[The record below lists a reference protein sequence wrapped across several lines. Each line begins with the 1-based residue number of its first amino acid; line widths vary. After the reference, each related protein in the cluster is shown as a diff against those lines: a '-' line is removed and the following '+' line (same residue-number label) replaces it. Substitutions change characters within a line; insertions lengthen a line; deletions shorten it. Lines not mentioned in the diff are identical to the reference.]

1 MKRSNTTHSVRLGK
15 LAWARSGDKGSDAN
29 VGVIAFTPEGFEYLR
44 EALTAVRVQRFFRPL
59 GVGKVVRYELPNL
72 AAFNFI
78 LSGVLA
84 GGASRSLRVDA
95 QGKTLGQ
102 ALLEMEL
109 EIPQRQLARCQPRR
123 KKR

>member
-1 MKRSNTTHSVRLGK
+1 MKRSNTTHSVRLGEI
-15 LAWARSGDKGSDAN
+15 AYARSGDKGSDAN
-29 VGVIAFTPEGFEYLR
+29 VGVIAHTAEGFDYLR
-44 EALTAVRVQRFFRPL
+44 VALSAVRVQRFFRPL

-72 AAFNFI
+72 SALNFI

-84 GGASRSLRVDA
+84 GGASRSLRIDA

-109 EIPQRQLARCQPRR
+109 EISQRQLARCQPRR